1 MLKMDFCNTMIKKIL
16 LSLWVSTLSTNA
28 LSTTFYLGHLS
39 HPSTDKY
46 REFFTAVYTDLNIDL
61 RFVTLPA
68 ERQFLSLEKGH
79 IDGIF
84 VAGSHQA
91 QRTGVLKVDWPI
103 AHVKLFLYCNTSPC
117 NRDILIDPSY
127 IVHTTRG
134 YVGLLENEFGIIP
147 AAQIKPNELY
157 KTLEKLMKIGE
168 LDYLLLGEIG
178 SLPLNGYEKVE
189 IGSYALYHLINEKHA
204 ALVPAIKTSMQK
216 HMGLIA
222 DFIQNQ

>member
-1 MLKMDFCNTMIKKIL
+1 MLKMDFGNSMIRKIL
-16 LSLWVSTLSTNA
+16 LALWVSTLSTNA
-28 LSTTFYLGHLS
+28 LSTTFFLGHLS
-39 HPSTDKY
+39 HPSTAKY
-46 REFFTAVYTDLNIDL
+46 IEFFTAVYTDLNIDL
-61 RFVTLPA
+61 RLGTLPA

-91 QRTGVLKVDWPI
+91 QRKGVLKIDWPI

-117 NRDILIDPSY
+117 NHDVLLDPSKM
-127 IVHTTRG
+127 VHTTRG

-147 AAQIKPNELY
+147 TAQIKPNELY
-157 KTLEKLMKIGE
+157 KTLEKLMKIGS
-168 LDYLLLGEIG
+168 LDYLLLGEIE
-178 SLPLNGYEKVE
+178 SLPLKGYDKVE
-189 IGSYALYHLINEKHA
+189 IGAYPLYHLINEKHA

-222 DFIQNQ
+222 DFMQNQ